1 LFWIAV
7 LFFAVAGV
15 LIGLRRNGWRV
26 LLHPATMI
34 WLYVTAIHAVTIA
47 TYQDRFHFP
56 SNPFIA
62 MYAGVAL
69 LLLGRRIPMLFPQR
83 RSVRER

>member
-1 LFWIAV
+1 
-7 LFFAVAGV
+7 
-15 LIGLRRNGWRV
+15 
-26 LLHPATMI
+26 MI

>member
-7 LFFAVAGV
+7 LLFAVAGV
-15 LIGLRRNGWRV
+15 LVGLRRSGWRL

-34 WLYVTAIHAVTIA
+34 WLYFTAIHAVTIA
-47 TYQDRFHFP
+47 TQDRFHFP

-62 MYAGVAL
+62 MHAGAAL
-69 LLLGRRIPMLFPQR
+69 LVLGKRMSVVIPR
-83 RSVRER
+83 GRGVRER